1 MSEAENSKPEENG
14 KADRRVSWR
23 TFAVVLVLC
32 AGITFLLAWFLTTIF
47 QRKVEAKNPYVRLV
61 DVTENT
67 TDPAVWGVN
76 WPREYDSYRRTV
88 DTVRTR
94 YGGSEAMPAQK
105 LERDPWLK
113 EMFAGYAFA
122 IDYRDARGHAY
133 MLSDQEETERVTK
146 KAQPGACLHCHA
158 SVAPTWRRVGLAAL
172 KGVPATGPS
181 AAPVELPNSFEWP
194 AVIKG
199 FEIMSTMS
207 YRDAHAEL
215 LRTPDG
221 SAATRTSATP
231 APAAPGATTKQVL
244 AAQAHS
250 GKAHPVSCV
259 DCHDPR
265 SMELR
270 VTRPGFL
277 RGIQALAKSNKPVPH
292 LQSIERW
299 RQGGR
304 AAPYEPNEHATRQ
317 EMRSFVCGQCHVEYY
332 CGPKE
337 TLFFPWDNGLKVEE
351 IESFYEKHKFPSGE
365 PFNDWKHGI
374 TGGAMFKAQ
383 HPEFETWSQGVHA
396 RSGVACADCHM
407 PYVRE
412 GALKVSDHQVRSPLL
427 MVNRS
432 CQVCHPYSEEDLKQ
446 RVYAIQDRTS
456 ALMTRAGAALSDMMD
471 SIVKAKAEGV
481 SSEQLKG
488 AIDLQR
494 KGQWR
499 LDYIYAENSFGFH
512 ADQETARVLGEAID
526 YLRQAKGA
534 ADAVRLTPVKGA
546 TTAPAVPVIG
556 VTPQGKG
563 PPAPE
568 R

>member
-1 MSEAENSKPEENG
+1 MSEAEAIGQK
-14 KADRRVSWR
+14 KRRRDGVPWPV
-23 TFAVVLVLC
+23 FVVVLVLC
-32 AGITFLLAWFLTTIF
+32 AVLTFVLAWFLTTIF
-47 QRKVEAKNPYVRLV
+47 ARKQEAKNPYVRMV

-67 TDPAVWGVN
+67 TDPAVWGMN
-76 WPREYDSYRRTV
+76 WAREYDSYKRTV
-88 DTVRTR
+88 DVVRTR

-133 MLSDQEETERVTK
+133 MLTDQTETERVTK
-146 KAQPGACLHCHA
+146 KPQPGACLHCHA
-158 SVAPTWRRVGLAAL
+158 SALPTWRRVGMAAL

-181 AAPVELPNSFEWP
+181 AAAIELPNSFEWP
-194 AVIKG
+194 AVMKG

-221 SAATRTSATP
+221 SAATRPSAAP
-231 APAAPGATTKQVL
+231 APVAPGATTKEVL
-244 AAQAHS
+244 AAHEHTG

-259 DCHDPR
+259 DCHDPKN
-265 SMELR
+265 MELR
-270 VTRPGFL
+270 VTRPGFV
-277 RGIQALAKSNKPVPH
+277 RGIQALAASKKPVPH

-299 RQGGR
+299 RRGGMSK
-304 AAPYEPNEHATRQ
+304 PYEPNADATRQ

-337 TLFFPWDNGLKVEE
+337 TLFFPWGNGLKVEE
-351 IESFYEKHKFPSGE
+351 IEAYYEQHKFPSGE

-374 TGGAMFKAQ
+374 TGGAMLKAQ
-383 HPEFETWSQGVHA
+383 HPEFETWSQGIHA

-407 PYVRE
+407 PYIRE
-412 GALKVSDHQVRSPLL
+412 GAHKVSDHWVRSPLL

-432 CQVCHPYSEEDLKQ
+432 CQVCHPYPEEELRQ
-446 RVYAIQDRTS
+446 RVYAIQDRTRN
-456 ALMTRAGAALSDMMD
+456 MMDRAGKALSDMMA
-471 SIVKAKAEGV
+471 SIVAAKGAGANEQ
-481 SSEQLKG
+481 QLKPV
-488 AIDLQR
+488 IDLQR

-499 LDYIYAENSFGFH
+499 LDYIYAENSMGFH
-512 ADQETARVLGEAID
+512 ADQETARVLGESID
-526 YLRQAKGA
+526 YLRQAQGA
-534 ADAVRLTPVKGA
+534 ADALRLAPVKGA
-546 TTAPAVPVIG
+546 TTREAQP
-556 VTPQGKG
+556 PQGVMPAGKS
-563 PPAPE
+563 PPG